1 MIRVTALDADEGN
14 NAAVSYNIVDGAGGK
29 FIIEGKI
36 KTQFLVKVVGS
47 LSFHQLNSLKISFR
61 KIARGRRLEHKFSIL

>member
-14 NAAVSYNIVDGAGGK
+14 NAAVSYNIVDDAGGK

-36 KTQFLVKVVGS
+36 KT
-47 LSFHQLNSLKISFR
+47 
-61 KIARGRRLEHKFSIL
+61 